1 MYSLLHRL
9 LSFRPLKALFLSSLV
24 LTLLLGHPFQPFR
37 NTSALAQD
45 PNPSELVQDGVDA
58 YNQGD
63 YTAAIATWN
72 QALDIYPPAA
82 LPERALVNEN
92 LARTYQH
99 IGDTQA
105 AIAAWEVAA
114 AAYEQ
119 SDNTVQ
125 YGRMLTEQA
134 QIYSNRG
141 QHQRAAALLCGAE
154 PQIIDADANADINPI
169 VQCAGGSF
177 AIANETDD
185 AAGQVAALGSLAE
198 TYRLRGAY
206 DFSRTLL
213 LVGLQLIQAQDLPQY
228 EAPLLISLGNTDAR
242 LSQVAARRAMAAD
255 LLNKRN
261 LAEELRT
268 EAAATREEALVSFN
282 RALEVAAQQS
292 APLTE
297 VRSHLSLLALYQSLD
312 QANGINTSQQQLGQL
327 INQLPPSRE
336 TAYAAITLAKSYQA
350 NSSFDCQDYSVS
362 PQVNTWLETGHH
374 IARQIADHRAD
385 SFALGELGHQQE
397 CQGHLA
403 VAAALTNQAQL
414 AASEALE
421 SADSLY
427 LWEWQI
433 GRIYRKQNEPAKAL
447 AAYAKSIATLESIR
461 TDILTADRE
470 LQFDFRDTVDP
481 VYRQYIELQLAMLPE
496 STAVNKQVTAQ
507 VTAIEP
513 PDIAT
518 TLETVDS
525 LRLAELQN
533 FFGNDCVLVSSEG
546 ARDRLLRENTQTAV
560 ISSIVLSNRTA
571 IIASL
576 PDGTAK
582 TIWIDDSAAL
592 EQTTK
597 DFRRGLKRFRNL
609 APYDKSLAQR
619 LYNQLIGEFEAD
631 FRAANINTL
640 VFVQDGFLRNIPM
653 AALHD
658 GEQYLIQRY
667 AIATTPSLSLTAPGT
682 APSSELQVLAVGLSQ
697 ATVTESGLE
706 FGALDFVPAELESV
720 VNQLPG
726 SKTLLDENFTV
737 EQLRTALQ
745 EDRYPILHL
754 ATHGQFSTI
763 PEDTFVVTG
772 ATDAGVSGEL
782 TFGQLE
788 ALIRE
793 ASPTAEPLDLITLTA
808 CETATGDDRATLG
821 LAGVAI
827 RAGARSA
834 IASLWQ
840 VNDETAAQ
848 LVDNF
853 YKHLKDPG
861 VSKAQA
867 LQAAQIDAIN
877 EADATQNPGYW
888 APLILVGNWQ

>member
-1 MYSLLHRL
+1 
-9 LSFRPLKALFLSSLV
+9 
-24 LTLLLGHPFQPFR
+24 
-37 NTSALAQD
+37 
-45 PNPSELVQDGVDA
+45 
-58 YNQGD
+58 
-63 YTAAIATWN
+63 
-72 QALDIYPPAA
+72 
-82 LPERALVNEN
+82 
-92 LARTYQH
+92 
-99 IGDTQA
+99 
-105 AIAAWEVAA
+105 
-114 AAYEQ
+114 
-119 SDNTVQ
+119 
-125 YGRMLTEQA
+125 
-134 QIYSNRG
+134 
-141 QHQRAAALLCGAE
+141 
-154 PQIIDADANADINPI
+154 
-169 VQCAGGSF
+169 
-177 AIANETDD
+177 
-185 AAGQVAALGSLAE
+185 
-198 TYRLRGAY
+198 
-206 DFSRTLL
+206 
-213 LVGLQLIQAQDLPQY
+213 
-228 EAPLLISLGNTDAR
+228 
-242 LSQVAARRAMAAD
+242 
-255 LLNKRN
+255 
-261 LAEELRT
+261 
-268 EAAATREEALVSFN
+268 
-282 RALEVAAQQS
+282 
-292 APLTE
+292 
-297 VRSHLSLLALYQSLD
+297 
-312 QANGINTSQQQLGQL
+312 
-327 INQLPPSRE
+327 
-336 TAYAAITLAKSYQA
+336 
-350 NSSFDCQDYSVS
+350 
-362 PQVNTWLETGHH
+362 
-374 IARQIADHRAD
+374 
-385 SFALGELGHQQE
+385 
-397 CQGHLA
+397 
-403 VAAALTNQAQL
+403 
-414 AASEALE
+414 
-421 SADSLY
+421 
-427 LWEWQI
+427 
-433 GRIYRKQNEPAKAL
+433 
-447 AAYAKSIATLESIR
+447 
-461 TDILTADRE
+461 
-470 LQFDFRDTVDP
+470 
-481 VYRQYIELQLAMLPE
+481 
-496 STAVNKQVTAQ
+496 QVT
-507 VTAIEP
+507 TIEP

-546 ARDRLLRENTQTAV
+546 ARDRLLKENTQTAV

-592 EQTTK
+592 EQTTN

-667 AIATTPSLSLTAPGT
+667 AIATTPSLSLTAPGK

-772 ATDAGVSGEL
+772 AADAGVSGEL